1 MGRYDLI
8 MIIQNIYLE
17 DWDWHVTVYYAVD
30 SYYSG
35 EILDELYSIGCSI
48 SDLIEAEKLFE
59 NNKYNFGLTHSSFRD
74 RYSVVVIGLTTSPEE
89 FQNTFDHEKGHLA
102 MHISDACNID
112 PYSEEYQYLT
122 GEVGKKLFRIA
133 KRFLCEHCRKKLVV
147 EIKENKD

>member
-1 MGRYDLI
+1 

-35 EILDELYSIGCSI
+35 EILEELYSIGCSI

-89 FQNTFDHEKGHLA
+89 FQNTFDHEKGHTA
-102 MHISDACNID
+102 SHIAKALGID
-112 PYSEEYQYLT
+112 LESEDFQYL
-122 GEVGKKLFRIA
+122 VGLIG
-133 KRFLCEHCRKKLVV
+133 
-147 EIKENKD
+147 